1 MMDCAICR
9 HGSLEEGAVT
19 VVLER
24 GDSTVIF
31 KEVPA
36 RVCDNCGEELVS
48 AEVNESLLRRA
59 EEALN
64 RGATLELLRYAA

>member
-1 MMDCAICR
+1 MECAICR
-9 HGSLEEGAVT
+9 HGTLENGSAT

-24 GDSTVIF
+24 GEATVIF

-36 RVCDNCGEELVS
+36 RVCDNCGEEFVS
-48 AEVNESLLRRA
+48 AKINESLLRRA

-64 RGATLELLRYAA
+64 RGATLEMLRFAA